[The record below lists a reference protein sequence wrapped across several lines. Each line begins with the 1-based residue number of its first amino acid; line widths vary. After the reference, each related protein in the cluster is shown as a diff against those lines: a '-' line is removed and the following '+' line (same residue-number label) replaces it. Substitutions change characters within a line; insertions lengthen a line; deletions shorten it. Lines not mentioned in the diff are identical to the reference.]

1 MISKLILEAIKKIN
15 SSAECTV
22 HNDDTSKIDWLNGT
36 TPIPKADIEAKMVEV
51 QADYDAKQYQRDRV
65 YPSIGDQ
72 LDMQYKDLLNGTTT
86 WKDAVAKVKSDNPKE
101 LYMSSIV
108 KVDTIQENTSANGIT
123 VDGLNIKDSKLV
135 TSNSVVT
142 ANITDA
148 NVTLA
153 KLAGD
158 SVDATKIA
166 DNAISEEHL
175 DVTSITGHT
184 AETSIADG
192 DLVLIHDASA
202 SALRKM
208 TKANFVSGIGG
219 TNTPAFYSYMSGG
232 QSIANETFVKIAFDT
247 ETFDVGG
254 CYDTS
259 NKRFVVPSGQAGK
272 YVIMAKSAIDGID
285 DQEGISIAL
294 YKNGTRDDKTYMSD
308 FSPYVNRLLY
318 VEIVHVFDLSVG
330 DYIEA
335 FISHN
340 EGEARSAENTYSF
353 FQGYKLIE

>member
-1 MISKLILEAIKKIN
+1 
-15 SSAECTV
+15 
-22 HNDDTSKIDWLNGT
+22 
-36 TPIPKADIEAKMVEV
+36 
-51 QADYDAKQYQRDRV
+51 
-65 YPSIGDQ
+65 
-72 LDMQYKDLLNGTTT
+72 
-86 WKDAVAKVKSDNPKE
+86 
-101 LYMSSIV
+101 MSSIV

-135 TSNSVVT
+135 TANSVVT
-142 ANITDA
+142 TNITDA

-219 TNTPAFYSYMSGG
+219 TNTPAFNIDLNATQNVSSLTNTKVALNTARVDTDSG
-232 QSIANETFVKIAFDT
+232 FDS
-247 ETFDVGG
+247 
-254 CYDTS
+254 S
-259 NKRFVVPSGQAGK
+259 NNRWVVPSGKGGTY
-272 YVIMAKSAIDGID
+272 YVGFELNGASAQGSTMLQFLSCSLKINGSAYIGTNIDFRSNPARECKVNANFI
-285 DQEGISIAL
+285 IAL
-294 YKNGTRDDKTYMSD
+294 NA
-308 FSPYVNRLLY
+308 
-318 VEIVHVFDLSVG
+318 G
-330 DYIEA
+330 DYLEIFGNNYRVNGQAYFGGGNSNAERNK
-335 FISHN
+335 SHL
-340 EGEARSAENTYSF
+340 Y
-353 FQGYKLIE
+353 GYRLIT